1 MGPFCRQGQQW
12 PACCGIAGSGRR
24 LVAHARAIG
33 PSAGLPGGGAR
44 GETARRS
51 MRENGRKPIFCWCN
65 VNRTERQ
72 IEELLQETVERFGCQ
87 IWGVEFFSAGKR
99 SKLKIYIDKPDGV
112 SIDDCEVVSRE
123 IGAVLD
129 VEDMFGGGYTL
140 EVSSP
145 GLDRILFKAEQFE
158 ANVGAMV
165 DVRLNFPFDGRKR
178 FVGLL
183 ANVEDAQALVRLDDT
198 EYVLPLE
205 NVQRARLVPQFD

>member
-1 MGPFCRQGQQW
+1 MG
-12 PACCGIAGSGRR
+12 
-24 LVAHARAIG
+24 
-33 PSAGLPGGGAR
+33 
-44 GETARRS
+44 
-51 MRENGRKPIFCWCN
+51 ENGRKPIFCWCN

-72 IEELLQETVERFGCQ
+72 IEERLKETVARFGCE

-99 SKLKIYIDKPDGV
+99 SRLRVYIDRPEGV
-112 SIDDCEVVSRE
+112 TIDDCETVSRE
-123 IGAVLD
+123 VSDVLD
-129 VEDMFGGGYTL
+129 VEEPFGGGYTL

-158 ANVGAMV
+158 ANIGATV
-165 DVRLNFPFDGRKR
+165 DVRLNFPFEGRKR

-183 ANVEDAQALVRLDDT
+183 ADVDDAQALLRLDGA

>member
-1 MGPFCRQGQQW
+1 M
-12 PACCGIAGSGRR
+12 
-24 LVAHARAIG
+24 
-33 PSAGLPGGGAR
+33 
-44 GETARRS
+44 
-51 MRENGRKPIFCWCN
+51 
-65 VNRTERQ
+65 NRTERQ
-72 IEELLQETVERFGCQ
+72 IEECLKETVERFGCD

-99 SKLKIYIDKPDGV
+99 SKLSVYIDKPDGV
-112 SIDDCEVVSRE
+112 TIDDCEMVSRE
-123 IGAVLD
+123 ISDVLD

-158 ANVGAMV
+158 ANIGAMV
-165 DVRLNFPFDGRKR
+165 DVRLNFPFEGRKR

-183 ANVEDAQALVRLDDT
+183 ADVEDAQALVRLEDA